1 MHSVETKVVERIYTL
16 DIDNED
22 MNTRLVERI
31 DTTGDENNFLS
42 NVKALTTGTFHSK
55 ELEYPEIKTLCEI
68 ISKFAVECA
77 EKENMYQSPNH
88 LRRSQMSNWYNAYIK
103 HLKVTAIW
111 GTRYEKEQITIPHNH
126 WPARWAFTYYIDPPE
141 NAQGLW
147 ITDAGVEIP
156 IKHGRLLLFKGNVI
170 HETKPV
176 RLKGYR
182 YCIAGTVD

>member
-31 DTTGDENNFLS
+31 DSTGDQNNFLS

-77 EKENMYQSPNH
+77 EKENKREK
-88 LRRSQMSNWYNAYIK
+88 RRNP
-103 HLKVTAIW
+103 
-111 GTRYEKEQITIPHNH
+111 R
-126 WPARWAFTYYIDPPE
+126 
-141 NAQGLW
+141 
-147 ITDAGVEIP
+147 
-156 IKHGRLLLFKGNVI
+156 
-170 HETKPV
+170 
-176 RLKGYR
+176 
-182 YCIAGTVD
+182 